1 MHIPSFLVGSVVS
14 GGAFLLVDRQLSH
27 RHKLS
32 TRWVLAENAERE
44 FNIVW
49 KGAMSSVKK
58 TSTEPPK
65 VDKYVGDAVQKWNDG
80 VVSALSFFG
89 KK

>member
-1 MHIPSFLVGSVVS
+1 M
-14 GGAFLLVDRQLSH
+14 
-27 RHKLS
+27 
-32 TRWVLAENAERE
+32 
-44 FNIVW
+44 NIVI
-49 KGAMSSVKK
+49 VQ
-58 TSTEPPK
+58 STEPPK

>member
-58 TSTEPPK
+58 TVRAEGTNA
-65 VDKYVGDAVQKWNDG
+65 GDCGEWSELNTFRG
-80 VVSALSFFG
+80 NTILYRM
-89 KK
+89 